1 MLISSM
7 LIPLLQASPWALFI
21 GRFHPVLVHL
31 PIGFLLIAA
40 LIEIGRRTGK
50 ISVSESTVVFV
61 LFWSAVSA
69 TFACIAGY
77 LLSLGGGYDE
87 DLLGAHMWKG
97 IGVAVFAWVAW
108 LVKSDRLAGKISFGK
123 VVYLPAFAVAVLL
136 TMTAGHDG
144 GSLTHGDGYLTQ
156 YTPEPF
162 RSLAGMDPIEEK
174 AKEIKPITDVQQAL
188 VYKDIVQPILEARCT
203 QCHNASKKKGD
214 LRMDEL
220 ALLMKGG
227 ENGPALVA
235 GKGAESDMIK
245 RCLLDESDDNHMP
258 PKGKPQL
265 STEQIALLS
274 WWIDQ
279 GAPADKKVSELTVS
293 EQVKPALAS
302 LGGGSATGGS
312 GGAKQKE
319 SAIATLKVSPAKE
332 SDIQALRKAGLIVN
346 TLSQDQN
353 LLEVSAVNAPQ
364 FSDKDIALL
373 LPVAEQVTW
382 LKLGG
387 TQITDGGLKEIAK
400 LKNLTKLH
408 LEHSG
413 VTDQGIAQI
422 KSLPH
427 LEYLNVIDTK
437 MGDAGLKNIASMKG
451 LRSIYVWQSGVTDSA
466 VAQAAKQSPGLQ
478 IVNGFSEAEV
488 AQFLKAGDSTAAGKP
503 VATKK

>member
-1 MLISSM
+1 M

-50 ISVSESTVVFV
+50 IAVSESTVVFV

-77 LLSLGGGYDE
+77 LLSSGGGYDE
-87 DLLGAHMWKG
+87 DLLDAHMWKG

-108 LVKSDRLAGKISFGK
+108 LVKSDRLRNKIAFGK
-123 VVYLPAFAVAVLL
+123 AVYLPAFAVAVVL

-162 RSLAGMDPIEEK
+162 RTLAGMDPIEEK
-174 AKEIKPITDVQQAL
+174 VKEIKPITDVQQAV

-227 ENGPALVA
+227 ENGPALVS

-279 GAPADKKVSELTVS
+279 GAPADKKVSELTVPD
-293 EQVKPALAS
+293 QVKPALAS

-312 GGAKQKE
+312 GNAKKQE

-332 SDIQALRKAGLIVN
+332 GDIQALRKAGLIVN

-387 TQITDGGLKEIAK
+387 TQITDNALKEISK

-408 LEHSG
+408 LEHTG
-413 VTDQGIAQI
+413 VSDIGIAEI
-422 KSLPH
+422 KALPH
-427 LEYLNVIDTK
+427 LEYLNLIDTK
-437 MGDAGLKNIASMKG
+437 VGDAGFKSIATVKS
-451 LRSIYVWQSGVTDSA
+451 LRSVYIWQSAVTDSA
-466 VAQAAKQSPGLQ
+466 VAQTGRQNPGLQ
-478 IVNGFSEAEV
+478 IVSGFSAAEV
-488 AQFLKAGDSTAAGKP
+488 AQFLKAGDSTVTKP
-503 VATKK
+503 VASKK

>member
-1 MLISSM
+1 MLLSGM
-7 LIPLLQASPWALFI
+7 LVPLLQASPWALFI

-40 LIEIGRRTGK
+40 VIEIGRRTGK
-50 ISVSESTVVFV
+50 VSVSESTVVFV

-108 LVKSDRLAGKISFGK
+108 LVKSDRIGSKISFGK
-123 VVYLPAFAVAVLL
+123 AVYLPAFAVAVIL

-174 AKEIKPITDVQQAL
+174 VKEIKPITDVQQAV

-235 GKGAESDMIK
+235 GKSIESDMIK
-245 RCLLDESDDNHMP
+245 RCLLDENDDNHMP

-293 EQVKPALAS
+293 DQVKPALAS
-302 LGGGSATGGS
+302 LGGGAS
-312 GGAKQKE
+312 GGAANAKKQE
-319 SAIATLKVSPAKE
+319 SAIATMKVTPAKE

-353 LLEVSAVNAPQ
+353 LLEVSAVNAPK
-364 FSDKDIALL
+364 FGDKDIALL
-373 LPVAEQVTW
+373 LPIAEQVTW

-387 TQITDGGLKEIAK
+387 TQITDGALKEIAK

-408 LEHSG
+408 LEHTG

-422 KSLPH
+422 KTLPH

-437 MGDAGLKNIASMKG
+437 MGDAGLKNIATSKG
-451 LRSIYVWQSGVTDSA
+451 LRSIYVWQSAVTDSA
-466 VAQAAKQSPGLQ
+466 IAQTARQFPGIQ

-488 AQFLKAGDSTAAGKP
+488 AQFLKAGDTTATKP
-503 VATKK
+503 VAAKK

>member
-1 MLISSM
+1 M

-50 ISVSESTVVFV
+50 VSVSESTVVFV

-108 LVKSDRLAGKISFGK
+108 LVKSDKLAGKISFGK
-123 VVYLPAFAVAVLL
+123 VVYLPAFAVAVIL

-162 RSLAGMDPIEEK
+162 RSLAGMDPIQEK
-174 AKEIKPITDVQQAL
+174 AKEIKPITDVQQAV

-227 ENGPALVA
+227 ENGPAFVP

-293 EQVKPALAS
+293 DQVKPALAS
-302 LGGGSATGGS
+302 LGGGSATGGA
-312 GGAKQKE
+312 GGPKQKE

-332 SDIQALRKAGLIVN
+332 SDILALRKAGLIVN

-353 LLEVSAVNAPQ
+353 LIEVSAVNAPK

-373 LPVAEQVTW
+373 LPVAEQITW

-387 TQITDGGLKEIAK
+387 TQITDGGLKELAK

-408 LEHSG
+408 LEHTG

-437 MGDAGLKNIASMKG
+437 VGDAGLKIIATIKG
-451 LRSIYVWQSGVTDSA
+451 LRSIYVWQSAVTDSA
-466 VAQAAKQSPGLQ
+466 VAQTARQNKGLQ
-478 IVNGFSEAEV
+478 IVNGFSAAEV
-488 AQFLKAGDSTAAGKP
+488 AQFLKAGDSTVTKP
-503 VATKK
+503 VAATKK

>member
-1 MLISSM
+1 M

-40 LIEIGRRTGK
+40 LIEIGRRMGK

-97 IGVAVFAWVAW
+97 IGVAAFAWVAW
-108 LVKSDRLAGKISFGK
+108 LVKSDRLAGKVSFGK
-123 VVYLPAFAVAVLL
+123 AIYLPAFAVAVVL

-227 ENGPALVA
+227 ENGPALVP
-235 GKGAESDMIK
+235 GKGGESDMIK

-279 GAPADKKVSELTVS
+279 GAPADKKVSELAVPD
-293 EQVKPALAS
+293 QVKPALAS
-302 LGGGSATGGS
+302 LGGGSATGGA
-312 GGAKQKE
+312 GKAKQPE

-332 SDIQALRKAGLIVN
+332 ADIQALRKAGLIVN

-364 FSDKDIALL
+364 FGDKDIALL

-387 TQITDGGLKEIAK
+387 TQVSDDALKEIAK

-408 LEHSG
+408 LEHTA
-413 VTDQGIAQI
+413 VTDQGFASI

-437 MGDAGLKNIASMKG
+437 IGDAGLKNIVGLKG

-466 VAQAAKQSPGLQ
+466 VAQAGKQYPGLQ

-488 AQFLKAGDSTAAGKP
+488 KQFLKAGDSTATKP
-503 VATKK
+503 VAVSKK

>member
-1 MLISSM
+1 
-7 LIPLLQASPWALFI
+7 
-21 GRFHPVLVHL
+21 
-31 PIGFLLIAA
+31 
-40 LIEIGRRTGK
+40 
-50 ISVSESTVVFV
+50 
-61 LFWSAVSA
+61 
-69 TFACIAGY
+69 
-77 LLSLGGGYDE
+77 
-87 DLLGAHMWKG
+87 
-97 IGVAVFAWVAW
+97 
-108 LVKSDRLAGKISFGK
+108 
-123 VVYLPAFAVAVLL
+123 
-136 TMTAGHDG
+136 
-144 GSLTHGDGYLTQ
+144 
-156 YTPEPF
+156 
-162 RSLAGMDPIEEK
+162 
-174 AKEIKPITDVQQAL
+174 
-188 VYKDIVQPILEARCT
+188 VQPILEARCT

-245 RCLLDESDDNHMP
+245 RCLLDENDDNHMP

-279 GAPADKKVSELTVS
+279 GAPADKKVSELTVPD
-293 EQVKPALAS
+293 QVKPALAS
-302 LGGGSATGGS
+302 LGGGSATGGTAA
-312 GGAKQKE
+312 AKQKE

-332 SDIQALRKAGLIVN
+332 ADIQALRKAGLIVN

-353 LLEVSAVNAPQ
+353 LLEVSAVNAPK

-387 TQITDGGLKEIAK
+387 TQITDGGLKDLAK

-408 LEHSG
+408 LEHTG

-437 MGDAGLKNIASMKG
+437 IGDAGLKDIASIKG
-451 LRSIYVWQSGVTDSA
+451 LRSIYVWQSAVTDSA
-466 VAQAAKQSPGLQ
+466 VAQTARKTPGLQ

-488 AQFLKAGDSTAAGKP
+488 AQFLKAGDSTGTKP
-503 VATKK
+503 VATQK

>member
-1 MLISSM
+1 MLV
-7 LIPLLQASPWALFI
+7 PLLQASPWALFI

-50 ISVSESTVVFV
+50 IAVSEYTVVFV

-69 TFACIAGY
+69 TLACIAGY

-108 LVKSDRLAGKISFGK
+108 LMKSDRLAGKIK
-123 VVYLPAFAVAVLL
+123 AANAVYLPAFGVAVVL

-174 AKEIKPITDVQQAL
+174 TKEVKPIADVQQAV
-188 VYKDIVQPILEARCT
+188 VYRDIVQPILEARCT
-203 QCHNASKKKGD
+203 QCHNASKQKGD

-227 ENGPALVA
+227 ENGPAIVP
-235 GKGAESDMIK
+235 GKGAASDMIK
-245 RCLLDESDDNHMP
+245 RCLLDENDDNHMP

-279 GAPADKKVSELTVS
+279 GAPADKKVSELKVPD
-293 EQVKPALAS
+293 QVKPALAS
-302 LGGGSATGGS
+302 LGGGAATGGS
-312 GGAKQKE
+312 AGGSAKQKE
-319 SAIATLKVSPAKE
+319 SAIATLQVSPARE
-332 SDIQALRKAGLIVN
+332 ADIQALRKAGLIVN

-353 LLEVSAVNAPQ
+353 LLEVSAVNAPGFGDQ
-364 FSDKDIALL
+364 EMALL

-382 LKLGG
+382 LKLGS
-387 TQITDGGLKEIAK
+387 TQVTDAALKEVAK

-408 LEHSG
+408 LEHTAI
-413 VTDQGIAQI
+413 TDQGLAQI
-422 KSLPH
+422 KGLPH
-427 LEYLNVIDTK
+427 LEYLNIIDTK
-437 MGDAGLKNIASMKG
+437 VGDAGLKNIAAMQG
-451 LRSIYVWQSGVTDSA
+451 LRSIYVWQSAVTDSA
-466 VAQAAKQSPGLQ
+466 VAQTARQHAGLQ

-488 AQFLKAGDSTAAGKP
+488 RQFLKAGDSTATKP
-503 VATKK
+503 VAATKK